1 MATFS
6 YKAKD
11 SKGSLIQGSLE
22 AESQPMVV
30 TRLQAM
36 GYFPVLIT
44 NESEKKKKSEGL
56 KHFFRRKITTAEIA
70 NFNRQLSDLIAA
82 GIPLVKAL
90 GVIITQTPGDALRE
104 IVQQISSDVQ
114 GGDTFALSLSRHPRY
129 FSKLY
134 IAMVRA
140 GEAGGML
147 DVILQRLADFSE
159 AEEELRGKIKS
170 ALAYPVVMVSAGSLA
185 VAVLMTVVI
194 PRIVGIFTSLQQTL
208 PAPTLLLIAISG
220 FLGKTWWILILGGV
234 LSVMGFI
241 NFAKTTKGRLIV
253 DRTKLRLPLLGPLI
267 IKRETSRFARTL
279 GSLLHNGVPILVA
292 LEIVQEVMSNRIVQ
306 QEVEKLPPSIS
317 QGASISQS
325 LKGSE
330 LFPPV
335 VVNMIAIGEETG
347 RLDDVLVRVAQS
359 YESQVDRSV
368 KAITSIME
376 PLIILFMGLV
386 VGFIVISMLLP
397 IFSLDPTAGAD

>member
-1 MATFS
+1 VATFS

-22 AESQPMVV
+22 AESQPLVV

-44 NESEKKKKSEGL
+44 NESAKKKKSEGL
-56 KHFFRRKITTAEIA
+56 KHLFRRKITSTEIA
-70 NFNRQLSDLIAA
+70 NFNRQLSDLVAA
-82 GIPLVKAL
+82 RIPLVKAL
-90 GVIITQTPGDALRE
+90 GVIITQTPGEALRE

-114 GGDTFALSLSRHPRY
+114 GGDTLAQALSRHPRI

-140 GEAGGML
+140 GETGGML
-147 DVILQRLADFSE
+147 DVVLQRLADFSE
-159 AEEELRGKIKS
+159 AEEELRGRIKS
-170 ALAYPVVMVSAGSLA
+170 ALAYPVVMVLAGSVA
-185 VAVLMTVVI
+185 VGVLMTVVI
-194 PRIVGIFTSLQQTL
+194 PRIVGIFASLHQAL
-208 PAPTLLLIAISG
+208 PTPTLILIAISD
-220 FLGKTWWILILGGV
+220 FLTKTWLILLLGAILAVAGIINFGKTSKGRILID
-234 LSVMGFI
+234 
-241 NFAKTTKGRLIV
+241 RL
-253 DRTKLRLPLLGPLI
+253 KLRMPLFGPLI

-279 GSLLHNGVPILVA
+279 GALLHNGVPILIA
-292 LEIVQEVMSNRIVQ
+292 LEIVQEVMTNRIVQ
-306 QEVEKLPPSIS
+306 QEVAKLPPNIS

-325 LKGSE
+325 LKGSD

-335 VVNMIAIGEETG
+335 VINMIAIGEETG
-347 RLDDVLVRVAQS
+347 RLDQILVRVAES
-359 YESQVDRSV
+359 YESQVDREV
-368 KAITSIME
+368 KALTSVME

-397 IFSLDPTAGAD
+397 IFSLDPTAGAE